1 MDSVRKIVVIGGES
15 TGKSTLC
22 ARLASAYDTCWVR
35 EYAREYLEKLNRAY
49 VFEDL
54 VLIANGQIKLE
65 EIELAKANNFLFC
78 DTDLQVIK
86 IWSQVKYNLVDDFIL
101 KECKKNKASL
111 YILCDP
117 DFPWEFDELRE
128 NEFDRNSIHQLYL
141 DELNTNG
148 LNYIVASG
156 SLEQRKKYCVE
167 CITKQFSTYL

>member
-1 MDSVRKIVVIGGES
+1 MNEQIKIVLTGVES
-15 TGKSTLC
+15 SGKS
-22 ARLASAYDTCWVR
+22 ALANELSAFFNVPLV
-35 EYAREYLEKLNRAY
+35 EEFAREYLQTIKTNY
-49 VFEDL
+49 VQTDL
-54 VLIANGQIKLE
+54 VEIAKGQLNKINSVENKLII
-65 EIELAKANNFLFC
+65 C

-141 DELNTNG
+141 DELNKNG

>member
-65 EIELAKANNFLFC
+65 EIELANAKNFLFC
-78 DTDLQVIK
+78 DTDLQVIQL
-86 IWSQVKYNLVDDFIL
+86 WSEYKFGHCDPWILHEISCRKYDG
-101 KECKKNKASL
+101 
-111 YILCDP
+111 YILTAP
-117 DFPWEFDELRE
+117 DFPWESDPLRE
-128 NEFDRNSIHQLYL
+128 HPEPHLRSYFFEYYKRMLQKSQLPFCIA
-141 DELNTNG
+141 E
-148 LNYIVASG
+148 G
-156 SLEQRKKYCVE
+156 SQENRFLLATQFVEQLRA
-167 CITKQFSTYL
+167 